1 MSMVDPL
8 QWELLKK
15 KFVNKIKN
23 KRERFFDLHQMN
35 IKLYKVSLIYDI
47 FQYTT
52 KNHYQYFTH
61 FLNLIYQ

>member
-1 MSMVDPL
+1 MVDPL

-52 KNHYQYFTH
+52 KNHYQYFMH
-61 FLNLIYQ
+61 FLNLIY

>member
-15 KFVNKIKN
+15 KIVNKIKN

-52 KNHYQYFTH
+52 KNHYQYFMH
-61 FLNLIYQ
+61 FLNLIY

>member
-15 KFVNKIKN
+15 KIVNKIKN

-52 KNHYQYFTH
+52 KNHYQCFMH
-61 FLNLIYQ
+61 FLNLIY

>member
-1 MSMVDPL
+1 MSMVDSL

-52 KNHYQYFTH
+52 KNHYQYFMH
-61 FLNLIYQ
+61 

>member
-15 KFVNKIKN
+15 IVNKIKN

-52 KNHYQYFTH
+52 KNHYQYFMH
-61 FLNLIYQ
+61 FLNLIY